1 MHDEHG
7 LFSCR
12 TVASTSALRVGFQYV
27 TAHRFARSARKRSK
41 RVSLFAATT
50 VIFVASLLTGVL
62 SAGVGATNV
71 TVDWSAPIAV
81 DTAYPYG
88 ASPNANTSSGMT
100 ELTCT
105 ATSSNPL
112 CIGIGGSGIFASNDA
127 SGGTSSDWTV
137 TPTVDISHEAMAY
150 SLETATCATDGPTSF
165 CIAGGSDPNTGDGI
179 VLSSPGPSGAASS
192 WATDELVSGGV
203 VRDISCT
210 PQGNLCAAIEDVN
223 GYTSSATSYVIATND
238 PSSSDPT
245 WFSSEVDPE
254 GTLVGIACPSSMMC
268 VAVDSTG
275 LMYYSQN
282 LGTSNYPSWTGPAD
296 VDLTGGGFGG
306 IACASAT
313 LCVAYD
319 VDGYVYAMNPN
330 VGGVVESSAQRL
342 ESSSDVLDA
351 ISCPSSAQCFVSSSM
366 GDVYAIEPETPGTT
380 APQSTTVDVDAT
392 GDLTGISCSS
402 ASLCA
407 ATNETG
413 EVFLSAD
420 PGATWSSYELD
431 ENVTPTL
438 SASCASGNFC
448 AVGSSDGAV
457 FTSINANDAPAT
469 FTPALVPSTG
479 DTPFYTNSLS
489 CPSTSLC
496 VAVDGEG
503 RVFTS
508 ANPTAANSTWTSAT
522 IDEGQ
527 FLDAVSCPT
536 TSLCVALDSAGDV
549 LTTTNPTG
557 GASAWA
563 KSAQVDHSLS
573 GFEAVTCPSST
584 FCAAIDEAGLVF
596 ISTDPTGGAST
607 WSAGTAIDSSTNELM
622 DISCASSSL
631 CVAIDGVGN
640 ALVSTD
646 PTTNSWTS
654 VVIDTEGY
662 ELSGVSCPSSAF
674 CAAVDYSG
682 DLFTS
687 NNPSGG
693 TEAWTTTGIDTS
705 LNSGGLAGISCS
717 SASFCVAVDGDGNAL
732 SSVDPPG
739 GTAAWSSSAIDTGV
753 VLTNVA
759 CPSTQLCV
767 ATDAR
772 GDVMT
777 GALGLIQQT
786 ISFTTS
792 APTDA
797 RVGEDTYSPQASATS
812 ELPVT
817 IKVDSSSSAIC
828 SIAKGVVHFKT
839 VGTCVIDANQEGS
852 VDYAAASQVQQR
864 VAVAPAPT
872 VSTKSQR
879 LVDDNDII
887 SFKITCKFAHCSG
900 SARIEE
906 KITVKV
912 KKATKTHPKTKTIVL
927 AEQKFSMKENSSR
940 VISLI
945 VTAAG
950 NTRFANATAHPAK
963 VQLDFDVAGVLTPKP
978 VTVT

>member
-1 MHDEHG
+1 V
-7 LFSCR
+7 SI
-12 TVASTSALRVGFQYV
+12 
-27 TAHRFARSARKRSK
+27 HRLARSKKKRSYEA
-41 RVSLFAATT
+41 SLLAATT
-50 VIFVASLLTGVL
+50 AFLVASVLTSVL
-62 SAGVGATNV
+62 SVEVGATNV

-88 ASPNANTSSGMT
+88 ASPNGITSSGMT
-100 ELTCT
+100 ELACT

-112 CIGIGGSGIFASNDA
+112 CVGVGGSKIFASDDA

-137 TPTVDISHEAMAY
+137 TPLIDISHEATAY
-150 SLETATCATDGPTSF
+150 SLGTATCATDGPTSF
-165 CIAGGSDPNTGDGI
+165 CIAGGSDPNTGDGV
-179 VLSSPGPSGAASS
+179 VLSSPDPSGAAST
-192 WATDELVSGGV
+192 WATDALLGGGV
-203 VRDISCT
+203 VSDISCT

-223 GYTSSATSYVIATND
+223 GYTSSATSYVIATDD
-238 PSSSDPT
+238 PSSVDPT
-245 WFSSEVDPE
+245 WYSSDVDPN
-254 GTLVGIACPSSMMC
+254 GTLVGIACPSSTMC

-296 VDLTGGGFGG
+296 VDIAGGGFGG
-306 IACASAT
+306 IACASSS

-319 VDGYVYAMNPN
+319 VDGYVDVMNPN
-330 VGGVVESSAQRL
+330 VGGVVESNTLRL
-342 ESSSDVLDA
+342 ETTSEVLDA
-351 ISCPSSAQCFVSSSM
+351 ISCPSSTQCFVSSSL
-366 GDVYAIEPETPGTT
+366 GDVYAVEPGIPGST
-380 APQSTTVDVDAT
+380 APQSNTVVVDDT

-402 ASLCA
+402 SSLCA

-413 EVFLSAD
+413 DVFLSTNPEAI
-420 PGATWSSYELD
+420 WSSYALD

-448 AVGSSDGAV
+448 AVGSSDGALY
-457 FTSINANDAPAT
+457 TSMNANDTPAT
-469 FTPALVPSTG
+469 FAPALVPSTG

-489 CPSTSLC
+489 CPSTTLC

-508 ANPTAANSTWTSAT
+508 TNPTVADSTWIPAT
-522 IDEGQ
+522 IDEGE

-549 LTTTNPTG
+549 LTTTNPNG
-557 GASAWA
+557 GASAWV
-563 KSAQVDHSLS
+563 KSSQVDHSLS
-573 GFEAVTCPSST
+573 GFEAVSCPSST
-584 FCAAIDEAGLVF
+584 FCAAIDEGGFVF
-596 ISTDPTGGAST
+596 TSTDPAGGAST
-607 WSAGTAIDSSTNELM
+607 WSTGTPIDSSTNELM
-622 DISCASSSL
+622 DVSCASSSL
-631 CVAIDGVGN
+631 CVAIDGAGN

-646 PTTNSWTS
+646 PTTGSWTS
-654 VVIDTEGY
+654 TAIDTEDY
-662 ELSGVSCPSSAF
+662 ELSGISCPSAEF

-687 NNPSGG
+687 TNPSGG
-693 TEAWTTTGIDTS
+693 TDAWSATGIDTS
-705 LNSGGLAGISCS
+705 LSSGGLAGISCA

-732 SSVDPPG
+732 SSVDPTG

-759 CPSTQLCV
+759 CPSLQLCV

-772 GDVMT
+772 GDVMS
-777 GALGLIQQT
+777 GALGLAQQS

-812 ELPVT
+812 GLPVT
-817 IKVDSSSSAIC
+817 ITIDSSSSAIC
-828 SIAKGVVHFKT
+828 SIVLGVVRFKA
-839 VGTCVIDANQEGS
+839 VGACVIDANQVGS
-852 VDYAAASQVQQR
+852 VDYASASQVQQR
-864 VAVAPAPT
+864 VAVAQAPT
-872 VSTKSQR
+872 VTTKSKR
-879 LVDDNDII
+879 LLDDNGAI
-887 SFKITCKFAHCSG
+887 SLKITCKFAHCSG

-906 KITVKV
+906 NIAVKA
-912 KKATKTHPKTKTIVL
+912 KKATKTLPKTKTIVL
-927 AEQKFSMKENSSR
+927 AEQKFSMKVNSSR
-940 VISLI
+940 VISLV

-978 VTVT
+978 VIVT